1 MHMRDQAERRFG
13 ARIEFIEGFKF
24 RSQAFEGG
32 NTHGAPVISDEPDP
46 VGSNA
51 GPSTPSMLAIAVGHC
66 LSASLV
72 ETLRHA
78 GIHVKTLST
87 EAVAVVVPNDDGN
100 PRIQRIDVSI
110 RPVLDKDS
118 GNIRRCIDVFE
129 NYCTVCQSIRPAIP
143 VHVEVPYV
151 IRPGAAACPTQSTKE
166 L

>member
-1 MHMRDQAERRFG
+1 MQMRNQAERHFG

-24 RSQAFEGG
+24 ESQAFQGD
-32 NTHGAPVISDEPDP
+32 NLHGASVISDEPDP
-46 VGSNA
+46 IGTNA

-78 GIHVKTLST
+78 GIHVKTLTT
-87 EAVAVVVPNDDGN
+87 EAVAVVMPNEDGN
-100 PRIQRIDVSI
+100 PRIKQINVSI

-118 GNIRRCIDVFE
+118 GNIKRCIDVFE

-143 VHVEVPYV
+143 VHVEVPYAIKQSV
-151 IRPGAAACPTQSTKE
+151 AA
-166 L
+166 

>member
-1 MHMRDQAERRFG
+1 MHMRNQAERHFG

-24 RSQAFEGG
+24 KSQAFEGDT
-32 NTHGAPVISDEPDP
+32 THGAPVISDEPDP
-46 VGSNA
+46 IGTNA

-78 GIHVKTLST
+78 GIHVKSLAT
-87 EAVAVVVPNDDGN
+87 EAIAVVTPNADGN
-100 PRIQRIDVSI
+100 PRIKQINVSI
-110 RPVLDKDS
+110 RPVLDKES
-118 GNIRRCIDVFE
+118 GNIKRCIDVFE

-151 IRPGAAACPTQSTKE
+151 IRQSVAA
-166 L
+166 